1 VDVVGGGLLY
11 KFGTFYFSSLQTMD
25 NYLRV
30 INPAHRACIRI
41 VRLFIYLTSKSPT
54 VPTKILQLLSADSLP
69 SLQRLRII
77 LHVDGW
83 GKRGTPGGRHGWVID
98 EELVEKFKRR
108 NWEGLR
114 GNLKEFNLVFSH
126 IWVGNITQDENWIKD
141 LEGEIKLRVLG
152 SLAVKT

>member
-1 VDVVGGGLLY
+1 
-11 KFGTFYFSSLQTMD
+11 
-25 NYLRV
+25 
-30 INPAHRACIRI
+30 
-41 VRLFIYLTSKSPT
+41 
-54 VPTKILQLLSADSLP
+54 
-69 SLQRLRII
+69 
-77 LHVDGW
+77 VDGW

-98 EELVEKFKRR
+98 EELVEKFKKR

-126 IWVGNITQDENWIKD
+126 IWVGNITQDENWIKE